1 MSLHP
6 GQESYADLSDEEL
19 SSRYN
24 QLIRRYDIACRMN
37 MDRNVLHQMELLLNS
52 IDDEKLNRI
61 AAPTD
66 DIVVVIDTDA
76 PSSWDDK

>member
-1 MSLHP
+1 
-6 GQESYADLSDEEL
+6 
-19 SSRYN
+19 
-24 QLIRRYDIACRMN
+24 
-37 MDRNVLHQMELLLNS
+37 MELLLNS